1 MGDLDLLYFLVE
13 DTVKPFEKACEIDK
27 VDPGKFNKICEHFF
41 GGL

>member
-13 DTVKPFEKACEIDK
+13 DVVKPFEKACEISDVK
-27 VDPGKFNKICEHFF
+27 PDEFNEICQYFF